1 MDNTQSAYS
10 LKKRYL
16 DAILQGDDGLATLVV
31 QEGIQKGIS
40 PIKLYL
46 EVLIPCQY
54 EVGQR
59 WHDGKINIAQEHLAT
74 QITLSQ
80 MDRLKQWLRP
90 EVKLGLKAVITSVE
104 GDQHLMGAR
113 VISDFLFVDG
123 WDVNFLGAD
132 MPADAL
138 VEYVQQKKID
148 LVALSTTLPENLD
161 NAKKTI
167 RALRK
172 LKPAPKIMVGGMAFY
187 GQQHLYEEMG
197 ADGIAQEGLEA
208 IRVARELMSLETNA
222 PTLPTYLKQLGQ
234 RVQGLRK
241 SYGWSQQQLAKN
253 SGLDRTYISAVE
265 HGKQN
270 LTIGAISKLS
280 KALQVPITHLLMG
293 DPFSQNLNADKAN

>member
-1 MDNTQSAYS
+1 MDNTQSTYN
-10 LKKRYL
+10 LRKRYL
-16 DAILQGDDGLATLVV
+16 NAILKGDTATATMVV

-46 EVLIPCQY
+46 ELLIPCQY

-59 WHDGKINIAQEHLAT
+59 WHDGEINVAQEHLAT

-80 MDRLKQWLRP
+80 MDRLKQWFRP
-90 EVKLGLKAVITSVE
+90 DVKLGLKAVITSVE

-113 VISDFLFVDG
+113 VISDFLYVDG

-138 VEYVQQKKID
+138 VEYVQQNGID
-148 LVALSTTLPENLD
+148 LVALSITLPDNLA

-167 RALRK
+167 KALKK
-172 LKPAPKIMVGGMAFY
+172 LKPSPKVLVGGLAFY
-187 GQQHLYEEMG
+187 GQQHLADEMG
-197 ADGIAQEGLEA
+197 ADGVAQEGLEA
-208 IRVARELMSLETNA
+208 VRVARELMSLETDA
-222 PTLPTYLKQLGQ
+222 PSLPEYLKQLGQ
-234 RVQGLRK
+234 RVQSLRK
-241 SYGWSQQQLAKN
+241 SHGWSQQQLAKA

-270 LTIGAISKLS
+270 ITIGAISKLS
-280 KALQVPITHLLMG
+280 EALQVPITHLLMG
-293 DPFSQNLNADKAN
+293 EPS